1 MNKKTSVTAPKGFL
15 FSTIEAAIKKPGR
28 KDLALI
34 YSEVEANIAG
44 AFTTNRVKAAPVRI
58 DMKKIKSGKGQA
70 IIVNSGNANAC
81 TGEQGLRDAN
91 EMAGSVSKG
100 LHIKPS
106 MVYVSST
113 GVIGSTM
120 PMERIRPAIAE
131 LISGLG
137 RSSFEDV
144 AAAIMTT
151 DTFPKIVRKR
161 VRIGEQSG
169 TIAGICKGAGMICPN
184 MATMLCFILTDIAVD
199 QKTLDR
205 TLQEAVKKSFNRLTI
220 DGDMSTNDTVLVM
233 ANGVLGNPPVTEKNE
248 AYLPF
253 SKALLEVTTELSKMI
268 AMDGEGATKF
278 IEIEIKGAKNDFDAE
293 KAALAVANSN
303 LVKTAIRGND
313 ANWGRIMAALGYS
326 GIFFREELVD
336 IFIGKVKI
344 VYKGLTTGKDKEAGD
359 VLKNKEVNIIIDLH
373 LGKASAKVFTCDLT
387 EEYIRINAEYR
398 T

>member
-15 FSTIEAAIKKPGR
+15 FSTIEVAIKKPGR

-34 YSEVEANIAG
+34 YSEVETNIAG

-58 DMKKIKSGKGQA
+58 DMRKIKSGRGQA

-131 LISGLG
+131 LVSGLG

-151 DTFPKIVRKR
+151 DTFPKIVKKR
-161 VRIGEQSG
+161 VRVGEQTG

-199 QKTLDR
+199 QKTLGR
-205 TLQEAVKKSFNRLTI
+205 TLQEVVKKSFNRLTI

-233 ANGVLGNPPVTEKNE
+233 ANGILGNPPVSEKTE

-303 LVKTAIRGND
+303 LVKTAVYGND

-359 VLKNKEVNIIIDLH
+359 VLKNKEVNIVIDLH